1 MVVARVRTAVVM
13 VEVIGDYPGVVVDA
27 VLGPP

>member
-1 MVVARVRTAVVM
+1 MGVATVRKAGVM
-13 VEVIGDYPGVVVDA
+13 VEVIGEYPGVVVDE